1 MQRREFIAGL
11 GSAVASPLVGRA
23 QQVDR
28 ARRVGWLDI
37 VPETDPAA
45 LRRVLVFRGG
55 LEKLGWAVGRNL
67 AIDYRWGALDID
79 HARSDAA
86 ELLRLAPDVII
97 CAGTPAALAL
107 QQLTRTVPIVFAL
120 VSEPVAQGIVQS
132 LAHPGANVTGFSY
145 LEPTMGGKWLNLL
158 KQIAPRINH
167 VALMFNPASSPY
179 SRLFYQS
186 IKEATDQ
193 LGVKAV
199 LASVYESA
207 EIEGLVKML
216 AGEPSGGLIVSADA
230 FNLAN
235 RELIIQLAA
244 RHQLPAIYGIPGAAA
259 DGGLIYYCVD
269 IDDSFRQAVNYIDR
283 ILRGANPADLPVQQP
298 TKFAMTINLKTADA
312 LGLTVPL
319 TLRVT
324 ADELFE

>member
-1 MQRREFIAGL
+1 MRRREFIAGL
-11 GSAVASPLVGRA
+11 GGVVACPSGARP
-23 QQVDR
+23 QQADR
-28 ARRVGWLDI
+28 VQRVGWLDI
-37 VPETDPAA
+37 VAETDPAA

-55 LEKLGWAVGRNL
+55 LEKLGWAIGRNL
-67 AIDYRWGALDID
+67 AIDYRWGAVDIE

-132 LAHPGANVTGFSY
+132 LAHPGANITGFSY
-145 LEPTMGGKWLNLL
+145 LEPTLGGKWLNLL
-158 KQIAPRINH
+158 KEIAPGINH

-186 IKEATDQ
+186 IREATAQ
-193 LGVKAV
+193 LSVKAV
-199 LASVYESA
+199 LAAVYA
-207 EIEGLVKML
+207 PTEIEELIKML
-216 AGEPSGGLIVSADA
+216 AGEPGGGLIVSADA

-244 RHQLPAIYGIPGAAA
+244 RHQLPAIYGIPGTAA
-259 DGGLIYYCVD
+259 DGGLIYYGGD
-269 IDDSFRQAVNYIDR
+269 IDDSFREAVNYVDR

-298 TKFAMTINLKTADA
+298 RKFAMTINLKTAKA

-319 TLRVT
+319 TLHVA
-324 ADELFE
+324 ADEVFE